1 MTAASRISRM
11 ARSPPRRITAVLR
24 LAFAGAAGRRL
35 AAPAT
40 ALWPAVLLASVLIVA
55 GCSGGAS
62 SGSGGG
68 PSSSAK
74 VVNVYNW
81 SDYIDPTVLAAFE
94 KEYGIH
100 VNYDVFDSN
109 EVLETRL
116 LAGHT
121 NYDVV
126 VPSGPFL
133 ERQIAA
139 GVYRKLDKSLLPNLK
154 NVDPEI
160 ARATAVYDPGNQY
173 AVDYMWVTSG
183 PGYNTAKIEARMPDA
198 PVDSWRILYDPSVVS
213 KFADCGVSILDAP
226 SEVVGTVLLY
236 LGKDPNSESI
246 ADLQAAEKVLTA
258 IRPYIRYVHS
268 SRYINDLA
276 NGDICLA
283 LGWSGDVK
291 MARDRARQAG
301 KGIDIAYSIPKEGA
315 VRNFDMLAIPADAPH
330 PVNAHLF
337 INYLLRPDVAAKNSN
352 LVEYANS
359 VAGSLPLL
367 RESVRDDRGIYPP
380 PSVLAKLVPERAKS
394 QAFTRLLTRMW
405 TRFKT
410 GE

>member
-1 MTAASRISRM
+1 MSAASRLLRV
-11 ARSPPRRITAVLR
+11 AAVPL
-24 LAFAGAAGRRL
+24 AGA
-35 AAPAT
+35 
-40 ALWPAVLLASVLIVA
+40 LIVAALSAA
-55 GCSGGAS
+55 GCSGGAA
-62 SGSGGG
+62 GS
-68 PSSSAK
+68 AAA

-81 SDYIDPTVLAAFE
+81 SDYIDPSVVTDFE
-94 KEYGIH
+94 KAYGIH

-116 LAGHT
+116 LAGDT

-139 GVYRKLDKSLLPNLK
+139 GVYRKLDKSRLPNLR

-160 ARATAVYDPGNQY
+160 ARATALYDPGNQY
-173 AVDYMWVTSG
+173 AVDYMWITSG
-183 PGYNTAKIEARMPDA
+183 PGYNTAMIRARMPDA
-198 PVDSWRILYDPSVVS
+198 PVDSWRMILDPQVVA
-213 KFADCGVSILDAP
+213 KFADCGVSMLDAP

-236 LGKDPNSESI
+236 LGRNPNSERP
-246 ADLQAAEKVLTA
+246 ADLEAAQTVLTA
-258 IRPYIRYVHS
+258 IRPYIRYVNS

-276 NGDICLA
+276 NGEICLA
-283 LGWSGDVK
+283 FGWSGDVK

-301 KGIDIAYSIPKEGA
+301 KGIDIAYSIAKEGA
-315 VRNFDMLAIPADAPH
+315 IRNFDMLAIPADAPH
-330 PVNAHLF
+330 PANAERF
-337 INYLLRPDVAAKNSN
+337 IDYLLRPDIAARNSN

-359 VAGSLPLL
+359 VASSAPLL
-367 RESVRDDRGIYPP
+367 RESVRDDPGIYPP
-380 PSVLAKLVPERAKS
+380 AAVLARLVPERAKS
-394 QAFTRLLTRMW
+394 PEFTRLLTRMW